1 MTNILINISNFD
13 EEWAYD
19 SLRPYIH
26 EDSRIL
32 ILPLSYDEGW
42 ITDAHEWRQR
52 YGKGRPEYEELVR
65 PFRSFGI
72 RDRQIRWINYYED
85 DHESAARKIRK
96 ADILFFTGGF
106 PDWMMQRLY
115 DLGIEDD
122 VRAFEGTVMGT
133 SAGALIQLDEFHLT
147 EENGYEYQYQYGL
160 GLLSGFDMEVH
171 YETDLR
177 HITAIMRSLE
187 DMGKPVVA
195 APNRGGLLIDG
206 DYLELL
212 GDAFIFDVNDLDEL
226 YEAYD
231 QLAYGW

>member
-1 MTNILINISNFD
+1 MTNILINISNFN

-19 SLRPYIH
+19 SLCEYIR
-26 EDSRIL
+26 ENSRVL

-52 YGKGRPEYEELVR
+52 YGRGMPEYEELVR
-65 PFRSFGI
+65 PFRSYGI

-85 DHESAARKIRK
+85 DHESCMRKIAK
-96 ADILFFTGGF
+96 TDILFFTGGF

-115 DLGIEDD
+115 DLGIEDA
-122 VRAFEGTVMGT
+122 VREFDGIVMGT

-147 EENGYEYQYQYGL
+147 EESGYEYQYQYGL

-177 HITAIMRSLE
+177 HITAIIRSLE
-187 DMGKPVVA
+187 DRGKPVVA

-206 DYLELL
+206 EHFELL
-212 GDAFIFDVNDLDEL
+212 GDAFIFEENDLDEL